1 MAEAALPSVPERSA
15 GDGAASQGANS
26 DGAASGAHGADG
38 HEPTREEVVLERI
51 EAFRRRRP
59 KLRDDFI
66 NSAHGAG
73 GKASAAL
80 IDAVFLE
87 AFRNPTLETL
97 ADGAVLTLPSGERL
111 AFSTDSYVVKPH
123 RVPGGSIG
131 HLAVH
136 GTVNDLSM
144 MGARPQWISAGFII
158 EDGFPIS
165 ELRDIVADMHE
176 AAVMAGVDI
185 VTGDTKV
192 VNKGAADG
200 CYINTAGVGV
210 IPADVDLS
218 ARNVKPGD
226 KVLVSGKIGDHGIAV
241 LIARGDL
248 ALEAEIPSDT
258 APLNQLVERLLE
270 AAPNTRFLRD
280 PTRGGVATVCNEMA
294 REAEVCVVLQESAIP
309 VRNIVNGACE
319 ILGIDPLYVAN
330 EGKLVA
336 VVPAGETDAALA
348 AMKSHPFGAD
358 AAVVG
363 EVRDEP
369 PGIVIINTFFGGN
382 RIVDMLVGDPLPR
395 IC

>member
-1 MAEAALPSVPERSA
+1 MADAALPDPPDRHVPVP
-15 GDGAASQGANS
+15 GNGQGGEAVPS
-26 DGAASGAHGADG
+26 
-38 HEPTREEVVLERI
+38 REDTAPSREDIVLERI

-59 KLRDDFI
+59 KLQGDFI

-97 ADGAVLTLPSGERL
+97 ADGAVLSLPSGERL

-123 RVPGGSIG
+123 RFPGGSIG

-136 GTVNDLSM
+136 GTVNDVAM
-144 MGARPQWISAGFII
+144 MGGRPQWISAGFIL

-176 AAVMAGVDI
+176 AAVAAGVDI

-200 CYINTAGVGV
+200 VYINTAGVGL
-210 IPADVDLS
+210 IPAGVRLDPKS
-218 ARNVKPGD
+218 VKPGD
-226 KVLVSGKIGDHGIAV
+226 KVLVSGKIGDHGVAV

-248 ALEAEIPSDT
+248 NLEADIPSDT
-258 APLNQLVERLLE
+258 APLNHLVEVLLA

-280 PTRGGVATVCNEMA
+280 PTRGGVATVCNELA
-294 REAEVCVVLQESAIP
+294 RAAEVSVVLQEAALP

-336 VVPAGETDAALA
+336 VVPPDEADAAVA
-348 AMKSHPFGAD
+348 AMRAHPLGAD
-358 AAVVG
+358 AAIIG
-363 EVRDEP
+363 EIRDDP

>member
-1 MAEAALPSVPERSA
+1 M
-15 GDGAASQGANS
+15 
-26 DGAASGAHGADG
+26 SGENGADDS
-38 HEPTREEVVLERI
+38 EPSREDVVLERI

-59 KLRDDFI
+59 KLRDDYI

-80 IDAVFLE
+80 IDAIFLE
-87 AFRNPTLETL
+87 AFRNPTLETM
-97 ADGAVLTLPSGERL
+97 ADGAVLNLPSGERL
-111 AFSTDSYVVKPH
+111 AFSTDSYVVKPS
-123 RVPGGSIG
+123 RFPGGSIG

-144 MGARPQWISAGFII
+144 MGARPQWLSAGFII
-158 EDGFPIS
+158 EDGFSIA

-176 AAVMAGVDI
+176 AAVGAGVEI

-192 VNKGAADG
+192 VNKGAGDG
-200 CYINTAGVGV
+200 VYINTAGIGL
-210 IPADVDLS
+210 IPAEVRLDAKSV
-218 ARNVKPGD
+218 VPGD
-226 KVLVSGKIGDHGIAV
+226 KVLVSGKIGDHGVAV

-248 ALEAEIPSDT
+248 ALEADIPSDT
-258 APLNQLVERLLE
+258 APLNKLVEALLA

-280 PTRGGVATVCNEMA
+280 PTRGGVATVCNELA
-294 REAEVCVVLQESAIP
+294 RAAEVSVVLQESAIP

-330 EGKLVA
+330 EGRLVA
-336 VVPAGETDAALA
+336 VVPADETEAALA
-348 AMKSHPFGAD
+348 AMRAMPVGAD
-358 AAVVG
+358 SAVIG
-363 EVRDEP
+363 EIRDDP
-369 PGIVIINTFFGGN
+369 PGIVILNTHFGGN